1 MGQSLQEAGEQGA
14 GGAGEAGE
22 ERAGGT
28 SSKKAGSGR
37 NGGKYI
43 SQSKKRYREEGKK
56 KEARARNAS
65 NGGWEV

>member
-14 GGAGEAGE
+14 GGRAGEAGE

-37 NGGKYI
+37 NG
-43 SQSKKRYREEGKK
+43 
-56 KEARARNAS
+56 
-65 NGGWEV
+65 